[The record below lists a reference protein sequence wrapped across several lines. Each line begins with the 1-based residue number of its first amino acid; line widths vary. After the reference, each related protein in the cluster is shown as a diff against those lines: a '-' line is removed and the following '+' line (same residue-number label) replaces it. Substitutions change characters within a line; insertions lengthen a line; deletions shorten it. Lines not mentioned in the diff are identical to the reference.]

1 MNTSPVTRHPTL
13 NLWAA
18 GPRRSYSPSVRTAG
32 GWSGFAALVTP
43 RVRPS
48 LVLRSVGGAGDNAA
62 EARRR
67 STPAC

>member
-1 MNTSPVTRHPTL
+1 MNTSPLPRNTTL

-32 GWSGFAALVTP
+32 GWSGFASLVSP

-48 LVLRSVGGAGDNAA
+48 LVLRSVGGAGDGAA
-62 EARRR
+62 GARRR
-67 STPAC
+67 SNPEC